1 MSQKRSNFLTET
13 AADLLTTLIKHR
25 SVTPDTTTCQEQIAE
40 RLQEIGFAT
49 ENISFNSTHYPHAAG
64 AAEGADGDVGTAGNN
79 EPSNSTVESD
89 GEAGAAEGAKQAG
102 GVAAKQ
108 AIVPINNLWATYGEP
123 PYLVFCGHTDVVP
136 PGQESLWR
144 HPPFAATIENLYIY
158 GRGAADMKGSIAA
171 MLVAVRDHLAS
182 MSEEPSTSSTSKN
195 DTNKNPPSMP
205 DASRAPGGIAF
216 LITADEEGEAI
227 DGVDAALK
235 ELANRQVAI
244 SQCLVGEPTCDQKLG
259 DTIKIGRRGSLRLKL
274 KLQGAPGHAAYLA
287 SGDNLLHRAVGFLN
301 LMLAENW
308 DKDLATTPPGTSF
321 NVINLTTQSAADN
334 VTAQG
339 VSLQCN
345 WRYDPQ
351 LHNHLDELKSK
362 VGDLLKSA
370 GFTLDASDQDAP
382 ADSFAAHCEWSTSAQ
397 PYFCEKATLAGNLA
411 QAIQDAIGVQAD
423 FTTSGGTSDGRFF
436 PAYGVEVA
444 EFGPRNATIHCVDER
459 LAIAELN
466 QLTDIYRR
474 FLQLHFIPHLVSK

>member
-1 MSQKRSNFLTET
+1 MSRKRPNFSTET

-25 SVTPDTTTCQEQIAE
+25 SITPDTTACQEQIAE
-40 RLQEIGFAT
+40 RLREIGFAT
-49 ENISFNSTHYPHAAG
+49 ENIPFNSTDYPHAG
-64 AAEGADGDVGTAGNN
+64 GADDSTAG
-79 EPSNSTVESD
+79 SD
-89 GEAGAAEGAKQAG
+89 GEAAE
-102 GVAAKQ
+102 AAKQ

-171 MLVAVRDHLAS
+171 MLVAVRDHLAPMSGEPNTNSASESDTNKNPPS
-182 MSEEPSTSSTSKN
+182 MLDEPNTNLASKS

-227 DGVDAALK
+227 DGVEAALK
-235 ELANRQVAI
+235 ELAKRQVAI
-244 SQCLVGEPTCDQKLG
+244 SQCLVGEPTCEQNLG

-274 KLQGAPGHAAYLA
+274 KLQGAQGHAAYLA

-308 DKDLATTPPGTSF
+308 DKDLTTTPPGTSF

-370 GFTLDASDQDAP
+370 GFTLDASDQDTP
-382 ADSFAAHCEWSTSAQ
+382 ADSFAARCEWSTSAQ

-411 QAIQDAIGVQAD
+411 QAIQDTIGVQAD

-474 FLQLHFIPHLVSK
+474 FLQLHLNPHLAPK